1 MLDIYYLLSWS
12 LSFKISSID
21 YRMFSSQKLKAI
33 SRIIYL
39 SISLVIFSIGKT
51 GALNLDSLRNK
62 MHFELSFGQSLLF
75 ISNSDLVNLHNSS
88 NIVLPTS
95 SLLFFTEL
103 RPYKKIR
110 IPVFFN
116 LPTEAKPFLANGQLV
131 YEKASPTLGSGAEFK
146 LFEIKIDSKS
156 KIETEIG
163 PLVTVILDGHK
174 SQMVPLIAGRIKILR
189 GENFIMYVGGSYT
202 FGVNT
207 LGMFYGTGSVF

>member
-1 MLDIYYLLSWS
+1 MYLKQKSIFILRILLLSTS
-12 LSFKISSID
+12 MVINSS
-21 YRMFSSQKLKAI
+21 
-33 SRIIYL
+33 
-39 SISLVIFSIGKT
+39 GKVN
-51 GALNLDSLRNK
+51 ALNIDSMRNK

-75 ISNSDLVNLHNSS
+75 ISNSDLVNLHNSN

-95 SLLFFTEL
+95 SLLFFAEL

-131 YEKASPTLGSGAEFK
+131 YEKASPTIGSGAEFK

-163 PLVTVILDGHK
+163 PLLTVILDGHK

-189 GENFIMYVGGSYT
+189 GENFIMYVGASYT

>member
-1 MLDIYYLLSWS
+1 MYLRQKSIFILRVLLISTS
-12 LSFKISSID
+12 LVMNSSIKVNA
-21 YRMFSSQKLKAI
+21 M
-33 SRIIYL
+33 
-39 SISLVIFSIGKT
+39 
-51 GALNLDSLRNK
+51 NLDSLRNK
-62 MHFELSFGQSLLF
+62 MHFELSFGQSPLF

-95 SLLFFTEL
+95 SLLFFAEL

-163 PLVTVILDGHK
+163 PLLTVILDGHK

-189 GENFIMYVGGSYT
+189 GENFIMYVGASYT